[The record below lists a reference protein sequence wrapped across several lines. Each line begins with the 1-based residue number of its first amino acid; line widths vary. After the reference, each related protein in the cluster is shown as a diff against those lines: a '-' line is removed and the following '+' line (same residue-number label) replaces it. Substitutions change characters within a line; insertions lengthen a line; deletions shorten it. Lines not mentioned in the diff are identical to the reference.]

1 MGNIT
6 RNRVIYAG
14 TDILISDTPSWEDQT
29 NFSNLKLLKRVQ
41 SSAISISNPVSRS
54 RQIGSSEYAFQKY
67 TQTPEIQVGINYYL
81 SDNSNELLLG
91 LVADGSSGIFSNFA
105 ESGKDRNL
113 YFALT
118 EADGLDAD
126 DITDAVGLDVFA
138 VGNAFLSSYSLNAQ
152 VGDIPSVD
160 LSFDCVNMTF
170 QTYAGTG
177 PAGSEVPAI
186 NLPAGNKS
194 TEKYLLSG
202 YNFDLT
208 NYLSNQA
215 DRASALRPGDINLEL
230 QQPIMG
236 GARYS
241 GQSPANITSMQINLP
256 IERRDLVG
264 FGSNFPYDKRIIFPI
279 VGTISFEGYIDEPV
293 TGDFS
298 NIFDDENA
306 YDLVFNFKKQDQ
318 TTGFRVEIENAR
330 VESQSFNQGIGDN
343 LTFSS
348 EFSFSVSATAGF
360 KISGTASLWADDQDA
375 IQFLDA
381 VNETNTTTR
390 SGINKFVKTL
400 KSEGLWDKISGV
412 YPFVGDTDYYGYN
425 LKDPRDS
432 DEAFR
437 MTFNNA
443 TSTVFDN
450 GTVWFLGS
458 DDYADTHFNP
468 LDHLAGTTNHI
479 STLVT
484 ISNTDGQG
492 APTNIAA
499 TDVGVLDA
507 ADRFEWPRLVLATN
521 YNGSAYFQYYKA
533 IDGDRSLQ
541 ISSIANP
548 SFIIGSRYENT
559 KAFIYSFTDSSTP
572 DQSASNLSITPDLNE
587 DFPNRNI
594 YFGAANI
601 NGAPDKGASDNL
613 NLNSQYGFLSFGE
626 GFTES
631 ESQSYYEA
639 VKELYTALERHSN
652 IFT

>member
-126 DITDAVGLDVFA
+126 DITNAVGLDVFA

-279 VGTISFEGYIDEPV
+279 VGTIAFEGYIDEPV

-306 YDLVFNFKKQDQ
+306 YDLIFNFKKQDQ

-360 KISGTASLWADDQDA
+360 KVSGTASLWVDDE
-375 IQFLDA
+375 DA
-381 VNETNTTTR
+381 VEYLDTVNERDTTTR

-412 YPFVGDTDYYGYN
+412 YPLVGDTGYYGYN

-437 MTFNNA
+437 LSFSSEN
-443 TSTVFDN
+443 TVRDN
-450 GTVWFLGS
+450 GIIWFVETH
-458 DDYADTHFNP
+458 DYANTHFNP
-468 LDHLAGTTNHI
+468 NNHLAGNTVHI
-479 STLVT
+479 SVL
-484 ISNTDGQG
+484 NTADESHSTADIGCIE
-492 APTNIAA
+492 T
-499 TDVGVLDA
+499 
-507 ADRFEWPRLVLATN
+507 DRFSQPRLTLILDYGGGFN
-521 YNGSAYFQYYKA
+521 NDSLFQIYNPESTSIIVEEVDSAALY
-533 IDGDRSLQ
+533 
-541 ISSIANP
+541 IA
-548 SFIIGSRYENT
+548 SRD
-559 KAFIYSFTDSSTP
+559 TDSSAFLSLYNSSTTP
-572 DQSASNLSITPDLNE
+572 TKTTSETFSIDSTNPPNLDM
-587 DFPNRNI
+587 F
-594 YFGAANI
+594 FGAANVA
-601 NGAPDKGASDNL
+601 GSPEDNEDADR
-613 NLNSQYGFLSFGE
+613 QYGFLSFGE
-626 GFTES
+626 GLSPS
-631 ESQSYYEA
+631 EAEAYYLA
-639 VKELYTALERHSN
+639 IKNLYNVLGRHSSV
-652 IFT
+652 FT

>member
-360 KISGTASLWADDQDA
+360 KVSGTASLWADDQDA

-468 LDHLAGTTNHI
+468 NTDLADNTVHLSFLNSVDHSVNSSDMGAQEGAGNRLLIHVDYGNNAYFDCYFYDNGGVNERVEISNINSSAFYVASRTSDSLSFMKTYTTAEDNYE
-479 STLVT
+479 TNTNT
-484 ISNTDGQG
+484 ISYERPN
-492 APTNIAA
+492 
-499 TDVGVLDA
+499 LDMYFGTVNNNGTPVA
-507 ADRFEWPRLVLATN
+507 IDADR
-521 YNGSAYFQYYKA
+521 
-533 IDGDRSLQ
+533 I
-541 ISSIANP
+541 
-548 SFIIGSRYENT
+548 
-559 KAFIYSFTDSSTP
+559 
-572 DQSASNLSITPDLNE
+572 
-587 DFPNRNI
+587 
-594 YFGAANI
+594 
-601 NGAPDKGASDNL
+601 
-613 NLNSQYGFLSFGE
+613 YGFLSFGK
-626 GFTES
+626 GLS
-631 ESQSYYEA
+631 ADEA
-639 VKELYTALERHSN
+639 TALYTAVKTLHSDIN
-652 IFT
+652 RTSFDDVFT

>member
-360 KISGTASLWADDQDA
+360 KISGTASLWVDDEDA
-375 IQFLDA
+375 VEYLDA

-390 SGINKFVKTL
+390 SGVNKFVKTL
-400 KSEGLWDKISGV
+400 KTEGLWNKISGI
-412 YPFVGDTDYYGYN
+412 YPLIGDTDYYGYN
-425 LKDPRDS
+425 LKDARDS

-437 MTFNNA
+437 LSFSSEDTVLDPAGTITFA
-443 TSTVFDN
+443 
-450 GTVWFLGS
+450 GT
-458 DDYADTHFNP
+458 DDYANTHFNP
-468 LDHLAGTTNHI
+468 STDLADNTVHLSFLNLLDVSVNSSDIGAQEGAGNRLLIHVDYGNEAYFD
-479 STLVT
+479 SYFYGDERVT
-484 ISNTDGQG
+484 ISSINSSAFYVASRTSDSASFMKTYTTAEDNYETNTNTISYGR
-492 APTNIAA
+492 PN
-499 TDVGVLDA
+499 LDMYFGTVNNNGTPVA
-507 ADRFEWPRLVLATN
+507 INADRT
-521 YNGSAYFQYYKA
+521 
-533 IDGDRSLQ
+533 
-541 ISSIANP
+541 
-548 SFIIGSRYENT
+548 
-559 KAFIYSFTDSSTP
+559 
-572 DQSASNLSITPDLNE
+572 
-587 DFPNRNI
+587 
-594 YFGAANI
+594 
-601 NGAPDKGASDNL
+601 
-613 NLNSQYGFLSFGE
+613 YGFLSFGK
-626 GFTES
+626 GLS
-631 ESQSYYEA
+631 ADEA
-639 VKELYTALERHSN
+639 TTLYTAVKTLHSDIN
-652 IFT
+652 RTAFNSVFT

>member
-54 RQIGSSEYAFQKY
+54 RQIGSSEYTFQKY

-126 DITDAVGLDVFA
+126 DITNAVGLDVFA

-186 NLPAGNKS
+186 NLSVGNKS
-194 TEKYLLSG
+194 TEKYLLTG
-202 YNFDLT
+202 YNFNLN
-208 NYLSNQA
+208 NYLSNQS

-236 GARYS
+236 GVRYS

-256 IERRDLVG
+256 IERRDLLG

-279 VGTISFEGYIDEPV
+279 VGTIAFEGYIDEPV

-306 YDLVFNFKKQDQ
+306 YDLIFNFKKQDQ

-330 VESQSFNQGIGDN
+330 VESQSFNQAIGDN

-360 KISGTASLWADDQDA
+360 KVSGTASLWADDEDA
-375 IQFLDA
+375 VEYLDA
-381 VNETNTTTR
+381 VNERNTTTR
-390 SGINKFVKTL
+390 SGINQFVKTL
-400 KSEGLWDKISGV
+400 KSQGLWNKISGV
-412 YPFVGDTDYYGYN
+412 YPLVGDTGYYGYN

-437 MTFNNA
+437 LSFSSEN
-443 TSTVFDN
+443 TVRDN
-450 GTVWFLGS
+450 GIIWFIGTH
-458 DDYADTHFNP
+458 DYANTHFNP
-468 LDHLAGTTNHI
+468 NDHLTGNTVHI
-479 STLVT
+479 SVL
-484 ISNTDGQG
+484 NTANESHSTADIGCVETNRFSQPRLILILDYG
-492 APTNIAA
+492 GDFNNDSLFQIYNPESTNIIVEEVDSAA
-499 TDVGVLDA
+499 L
-507 ADRFEWPRLVLATN
+507 
-521 YNGSAYFQYYKA
+521 Y
-533 IDGDRSLQ
+533 
-541 ISSIANP
+541 IA
-548 SFIIGSRYENT
+548 SRD
-559 KAFIYSFTDSSTP
+559 TDSSAFLSLYNSSTTP
-572 DQSASNLSITPDLNE
+572 TKTTSETFSIDSTNPPNLDM
-587 DFPNRNI
+587 F
-594 YFGAANI
+594 FGAANVAGYPEE
-601 NGAPDKGASDNL
+601 NENANR
-613 NLNSQYGFLSFGE
+613 QYGFLSFGE
-626 GFTES
+626 GLSPS
-631 ESQSYYEA
+631 EAEAYYSA
-639 VKELYTALERHSN
+639 IKNLYNALDRHSS

>member
-54 RQIGSSEYAFQKY
+54 RQIGSSEYTFQKY
-67 TQTPEIQVGINYYL
+67 TQPPEIQVGINYYL

-126 DITDAVGLDVFA
+126 DITNAVGLDVFA

-177 PAGSEVPAI
+177 PEGSEVPSI

-208 NYLSNQA
+208 NYLSNQS

-279 VGTISFEGYIDEPV
+279 VGTIAFEGYIDEPV

-306 YDLVFNFKKQDQ
+306 YDLIFNFKKQDQ

-330 VESQSFNQGIGDN
+330 VESQSFNQAIGDN

-360 KISGTASLWADDQDA
+360 KVSGTASLWADDEDA
-375 IQFLDA
+375 VEYLDA

-390 SGINKFVKTL
+390 SGVNKFVKTL
-400 KSEGLWDKISGV
+400 KSQGLWNKISGV
-412 YPFVGDTDYYGYN
+412 YPLVGDTEYYGYN

-437 MTFNNA
+437 LSFSSEDTVLDTAGTITFA
-443 TSTVFDN
+443 
-450 GTVWFLGS
+450 GT
-458 DDYADTHFNP
+458 DDYANTHFNP
-468 LDHLAGTTNHI
+468 NDHLAGATNHI
-479 STLVT
+479 STLVVK
-484 ISNTDGQG
+484 SNTINDSP
-492 APTNIAA
+492 ANLEA
-499 TDVGVLDA
+499 TDIGVLDA
-507 ADRFEWPRLVLATN
+507 EDRFKWPRLILATN
-521 YNGSAYFQYYKA
+521 YGGNAYFQYYKA
-533 IDGDRSLQ
+533 IDGHRYLQ
-541 ISSIANP
+541 INSIVNP
-548 SFIIGSRYENT
+548 SFIIGSRYEDT
-559 KAFIYSFTDSSTP
+559 KAFIYSFTNSSTP
-572 DQSASNLSITPDLNE
+572 DQTATNLSITPDLSENL
-587 DFPNRNI
+587 PNRNI
-594 YFGAANI
+594 FFGASNI
-601 NGAPDKGASDNL
+601 NGSPDRGEYDNI
-613 NLNSQYGFLSFGE
+613 NLNSKYGFLSFGE
-626 GFTES
+626 GMTES
-631 ESQSYYEA
+631 ESQSYYNA
-639 VKELYTALERHSN
+639 IKELYSSLGRHSE